1 MHRLNCFL
9 CDTYRFLLKRRASLA
24 AQMVKNLPANRR
36 VRFDPWV
43 RKIPWGREWQ
53 PKTLVFLC
61 KELHVREIWLAAVH
75 GDAKSWT

>member
-9 CDTYRFLLKRRASLA
+9 CDKYRFLLKRRASLA

-36 VRFDPWV
+36 VRFNPWV
-43 RKIPWGREWQ
+43 RKIPWRRVWQ
-53 PKTLVFLC
+53 PTLVFLC
-61 KELHVREIWLAAVH
+61 GEPHVRGIWPAAVH

>member
-43 RKIPWGREWQ
+43 RKIP
-53 PKTLVFLC
+53 
-61 KELHVREIWLAAVH
+61 
-75 GDAKSWT
+75 